1 MNTFKKPM
9 LEKAWVVCGLAVL
22 CNALWGS
29 AFPSIKIGYQLF
41 EIPGDSPASQ
51 ILFAGMRFAL
61 AGLLAVVFGSILARK
76 VLVPKRRSWGNIVKL
91 SMFQTILQYV
101 FFYLGL
107 AHTTGVKGS
116 IITASNTFLSI
127 LVASL
132 IFRQEKLTGKKI
144 AACIVGFAGVVLVNL
159 NGGGMGAG
167 FKINGEGFLLVS
179 VTAYAFASSLL
190 KIYSRDEDPVVLSG
204 YQFMLGGLVMMG
216 CGFVLGGRIHTVSF
230 QGVVMLVYLALISS
244 VAFSVWGILLK
255 HHPVSRIA
263 IFGFTNPVFGV
274 ILSSVFLHEKNQ
286 AEGWKIVTALL
297 LVCAGIFLLNYQKA
311 EKMEVHTTA
320 NG

>member
-1 MNTFKKPM
+1 M
-9 LEKAWVVCGLAVL
+9 
-22 CNALWGS
+22 
-29 AFPSIKIGYQLF
+29 
-41 EIPGDSPASQ
+41 
-51 ILFAGMRFAL
+51 
-61 AGLLAVVFGSILARK
+61 
-76 VLVPKRRSWGNIVKL
+76 KL

-132 IFRQEKLTGKKI
+132 VFRQEKLTSRKI

-159 NGGGMGAG
+159 NGSGMGAG
-167 FKINGEGFLLVS
+167 MKINGEGFLLVS

-204 YQFMLGGLVMMG
+204 YQFMIGGLVMMV
-216 CGFVLGGRIHTVSF
+216 CGFLLGGRIHTVSPK
-230 QGVVMLVYLALISS
+230 GVAMLIYLALISS

-255 HHPVSRIA
+255 YHPVSRIA

-274 ILSSVFLHEKNQ
+274 VLSSVFLHEQNQ

-297 LVCAGIFLLNYQKA
+297 LVCTGILLLNYQKA
-311 EKMEVHTTA
+311 EKREVNTSV
-320 NG
+320 N